1 MGEAR
6 TQRLSTVEPHT
17 APHTDDAQAPEE
29 RRQLKTELEEVQ
41 RGFKIVYRYCLYALI
56 LLVTGF
62 AVVLFRAFADTDDVN
77 RAFLDLYGGVAYLA
91 FLAWAIGKLRAL
103 RPRPSD
109 LPDVRA
115 SFGRDKDTGAWEVS
129 FRLGAPEL
137 RAGPGPRGPT
147 LHPPPETG
155 ASSLGADA
163 AGPHTTDREARAL
176 EARAASAG
184 FWIVLGAAALAL
196 VFALW
201 TLGWIPTEAG

>member
-1 MGEAR
+1 MPW
-6 TQRLSTVEPHT
+6 T
-17 APHTDDAQAPEE
+17 PEE
-29 RRQLKTELEEVQ
+29 RRQLGTELEEVQ
-41 RGFKIVYRYCLYALI
+41 RRLKIVYRYCLYALI

-137 RAGPGPRGPT
+137 GAGPGPRGPT
-147 LHPPPETG
+147 LPPPPETG

-184 FWIVLGAAALAL
+184 VWIVLGAAALAL
-196 VFALW
+196 LLALW

>member
-1 MGEAR
+1 MPR
-6 TQRLSTVEPHT
+6 S
-17 APHTDDAQAPEE
+17 PEE
-29 RRQLKTELEEVQ
+29 RQQLGTELDEIQ
-41 RGFKIVYRYCLYALI
+41 RRLKIVYRYCLYALI

-62 AVVLFRAFADTDDVN
+62 AVVLFRAFAHDVN
-77 RAFLDLYGGVAYLA
+77 RGFLNIYGGVAYLT

-137 RAGPGPRGPT
+137 GAGPGPRGPT

-184 FWIVLGAAALAL
+184 FWIVVGAAALAL
-196 VFALW
+196 LLALW

>member
-17 APHTDDAQAPEE
+17 DHAQAPEE
-29 RRQLKTELEEVQ
+29 RRQLKTELDEVQ

-137 RAGPGPRGPT
+137 GAGPGPRGPT
-147 LHPPPETG
+147 LPPPPETG

-184 FWIVLGAAALAL
+184 FWIVVGAAALAL
-196 VFALW
+196 LLALW